1 VARDRAVSSLLLDEL
16 FSSED
21 EQFVPT
27 LLRSVDPGDI
37 KPLAKRFA
45 DFAEKWKRDPR
56 PWAREQVFR
65 CLDAVRDQLHGA
77 YVAGTSQYE
86 PLWLLYAARPLLKR
100 LYKHFEA
107 AGDTELV
114 GAFAVLFDAMVRRR
128 VRKRYRYDWRTCE
141 SWEEESLRLRPM
153 YGGFSYHTRYYL
165 RRRAWRYFRRMGF
178 QRSKDYCVAVAD
190 ILRRYRDGDL
200 TSGLDI
206 LDSWTLVH
214 ACFGK
219 REVLDFSSA
228 SHVRLKPGRDLGEL
242 SPAPYF
248 LKLWQEAGAVPA
260 LLSLVEEAGARLV
273 RVWAIGLLR
282 RQHGRKLAGITVDHI
297 VRLLDHAD
305 EEVQQFGAELLDGLE
320 GLATLPVETW
330 LRLLGTKNL
339 TALQTIVDL
348 MRRNVA
354 GDRLGLET
362 VVELAI
368 AKAAPVARL
377 GVEYLKSRKI
387 ATADEAGI
395 VARLASAKAAAVA
408 GELAMWALG
417 ILGEERFYD
426 VDHVVGF
433 FDSLQRSARDAT
445 WEWLLGPKSEIS
457 DLKFESQRPPPQPSP
472 GVPGE
477 GERRTSSSLA
487 YDDPALWSRL
497 LESPFDDCRL
507 RLVEVLRA
515 RTSLPGQKNG
525 RLTALWCGVLLN
537 VHRGGRH
544 KVLAL
549 RQVSD
554 ALVEDPGRAETLL
567 PVLAVALRSV
577 RAPEARAGL
586 AALVHAADLR
596 PDIVP
601 LVERYLPEVQLIGEV
616 EACS

>member
-1 VARDRAVSSLLLDEL
+1 VRDGVARDRAVSSLLLDEL

-27 LLRSVDPGDI
+27 LLRSEDA
-37 KPLAKRFA
+37 KQLA
-45 DFAEKWKRDPR
+45 DYAEKLKRDPR
-56 PWAREQVFR
+56 QWARQQIFR
-65 CLDAVRDQLHGA
+65 CLESIYEQLLESVR
-77 YVAGTSQYE
+77 GTRESAFVR
-86 PLWLLYAARPLLKR
+86 LWLLYPTRPLIRR
-100 LYKHFEA
+100 LYKHAEA
-107 AGDTELV
+107 ADDHELL
-114 GAFAVLFDAMVRRR
+114 GAFAVLFDAWVRRR
-128 VRKRYRYDWRTCE
+128 VRKRHRYDWRTRQ
-141 SWEEESLRLRPM
+141 SWEEESLRLRM
-153 YGGFSYHTRYYL
+153 VWGGFSYHTRYYL

-178 QRSKDYCVAVAD
+178 GRPKDYCAAIAGV
-190 ILRRYRDGDL
+190 LRRYRDVNL
-200 TSGLDI
+200 ASGLDI

-219 REVLDFSSA
+219 HEVLDFSSA

-248 LKLWQEAGAVPA
+248 LRLWQEAGAVPVM
-260 LLSLVEEAGARLV
+260 LSLVEEAGARLV

-320 GLATLPVETW
+320 GLAALPVDTW

-339 TALQTIVDL
+339 TALQAIVDL
-348 MRRNVA
+348 MRRSVK

-362 VVELAI
+362 VVALAI
-368 AKAAPVARL
+368 ARAAPVARL
-377 GVEYLKSRKI
+377 GLEYLKSRKI
-387 ATADEAGI
+387 ATTDQTAL
-395 VARLASAKAAAVA
+395 VARLAAAKAAAIA
-408 GELAMWALG
+408 GELATWALG
-417 ILGEERFYD
+417 ILGQERFYN

-433 FDSLQRSARDAT
+433 FDSLQRSARDAA
-445 WEWLLGPKSEIS
+445 WEWLLA
-457 DLKFESQRPPPQPSP
+457 PQPQVADRQP
-472 GVPGE
+472 QI
-477 GERRTSSSLA
+477 A

-525 RLTALWCGVLLN
+525 RLTVLWCGVLLN

-544 KVLAL
+544 KLLAL

-596 PDIVP
+596 PDILP